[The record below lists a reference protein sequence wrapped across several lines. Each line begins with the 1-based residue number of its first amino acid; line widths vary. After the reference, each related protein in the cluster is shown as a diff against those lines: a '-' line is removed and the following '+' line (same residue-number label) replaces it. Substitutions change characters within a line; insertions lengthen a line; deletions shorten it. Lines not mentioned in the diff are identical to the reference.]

1 MRNVCTDLIDSEQHL
16 LVVTF
21 YPPMFAAFVPIS
33 SINRL
38 ATCSLC
44 SRPGVPTGCNS
55 ASDYVD
61 SNRSKQFCATAT
73 VSTDAL
79 LHSSKTLELRF
90 FATDGVAGCRDVE
103 ASVSPTIRQIP
114 LPGRANPTCAPKTG
128 GETGRDSSPERA
140 SFFQLAQADRE
151 TETRAIIRGKMP
163 HRFPDEEGIP
173 PVLKATHSTHST
185 WGERKQRWRTEVYFM
200 R

>member
-1 MRNVCTDLIDSEQHL
+1 MRNVCTDLIDSEQNL
-16 LVVTF
+16 LMVTF
-21 YPPMFAAFVPIS
+21 YPPMLAAFVPIS

-55 ASDYVD
+55 ASEYVD

-90 FATDGVAGCRDVE
+90 FATDGVAGCRD
-103 ASVSPTIRQIP
+103 S
-114 LPGRANPTCAPKTG
+114 
-128 GETGRDSSPERA
+128 SSPRTSPGLA
-140 SFFQLAQADRE
+140 QLA
-151 TETRAIIRGKMP
+151 II
-163 HRFPDEEGIP
+163 IIII
-173 PVLKATHSTHST
+173 
-185 WGERKQRWRTEVYFM
+185 
-200 R
+200 

>member
-1 MRNVCTDLIDSEQHL
+1 MRNVCTDLIDSEQNL
-16 LVVTF
+16 LMVTF
-21 YPPMFAAFVPIS
+21 YPPMLAAFVPIS

-55 ASDYVD
+55 ASEYVD

-90 FATDGVAGCRDVE
+90 FATDGVAGCRD
-103 ASVSPTIRQIP
+103 S
-114 LPGRANPTCAPKTG
+114 
-128 GETGRDSSPERA
+128 SSPRTSPGLA
-140 SFFQLAQADRE
+140 QLA
-151 TETRAIIRGKMP
+151 IIITYYYLNIMIK
-163 HRFPDEEGIP
+163 
-173 PVLKATHSTHST
+173 K
-185 WGERKQRWRTEVYFM
+185 
-200 R
+200 